1 MTNYDQMKN
10 LIEAFGDKYNQHI
23 CMESSLSIVSEDKDN
38 SKNTGE
44 VQFVYNG
51 KADMSIID
59 MDEIAHK
66 MYRVI
71 RNPDSKKDDES
82 LASADAFVIN
92 SEDIWYFIE
101 FKNQKISKAKDSVTK
116 KAYQNWFWLVDI
128 LYEMS
133 EKNNMQYDTFN
144 YDNPISF
151 AREKVVFILVVSEDK
166 NIVDADK
173 CESVFLQEKSFSMIT

>member
-66 MYRVI
+66 ML
-71 RNPDSKKDDES
+71 S
-82 LASADAFVIN
+82 LIH
-92 SEDIWYFIE
+92 I
-101 FKNQKISKAKDSVTK
+101 
-116 KAYQNWFWLVDI
+116 
-128 LYEMS
+128 
-133 EKNNMQYDTFN
+133 
-144 YDNPISF
+144 
-151 AREKVVFILVVSEDK
+151 
-166 NIVDADK
+166 
-173 CESVFLQEKSFSMIT
+173 

>member
-71 RNPDSKKDDES
+71 RNHDSKKDDES
-82 LASADAFVIN
+82 LASADVFVIN
-92 SEDIWYFIE
+92 LEDIWYFIE

-116 KAYQNWFWLVDI
+116 KAYQN
-128 LYEMS
+128 
-133 EKNNMQYDTFN
+133 
-144 YDNPISF
+144 
-151 AREKVVFILVVSEDK
+151 
-166 NIVDADK
+166 
-173 CESVFLQEKSFSMIT
+173 